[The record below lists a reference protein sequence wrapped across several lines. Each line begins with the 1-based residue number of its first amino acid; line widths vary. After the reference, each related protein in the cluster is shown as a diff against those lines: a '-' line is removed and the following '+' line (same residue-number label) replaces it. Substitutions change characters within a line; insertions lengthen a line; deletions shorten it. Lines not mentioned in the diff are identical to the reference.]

1 MSRKHRHHRRDNC
14 CCQSRYSGFNP
25 CSTLPT
31 LLILFQSGLLCN
43 DRAYILV
50 LLFLACG
57 GIGGNGCGFGGN
69 SCGCGSSN
77 NCCC

>member
-1 MSRKHRHHRRDNC
+1 MSRKHGRRNDC
-14 CCQSRYSGFNP
+14 CCQSRYSGFNA

-31 LLILFQSGLLCN
+31 LLVLCQSGLLCN

-57 GIGGNGCGFGGN
+57 GIGSGN
-69 SCGCGSSN
+69 CGCRSSN
-77 NCCC
+77 DCCC

>member
-1 MSRKHRHHRRDNC
+1 MSRKHHRKDNC

-31 LLILFQSGLLCN
+31 LLILCQSGLLCN

-57 GIGGNGCGFGGN
+57 GIGING
-69 SCGCGSSN
+69 CGCGSSS